1 MSKTILIVS
10 VLFPLLA
17 TTASA
22 PAVTQASQL
31 VSPSKILQ
39 VKTVDEEDARS
50 GSRGRESR
58 EADWYDG
65 GQEDRAEA
73 FKKYS
78 YRPPEDDSD
87 CFSVGGVWYC
97 P

>member
-1 MSKTILIVS
+1 MSKTILIATA
-10 VLFPLLA
+10 LLPLLA
-17 TTASA
+17 STASA
-22 PAVTQASQL
+22 SPVPQGSQL
-31 VSPSKILQ
+31 ASPSDILQ

-50 GSRGRESR
+50 ESRGRESR

-65 GQEDRAEA
+65 GQNDRAEA